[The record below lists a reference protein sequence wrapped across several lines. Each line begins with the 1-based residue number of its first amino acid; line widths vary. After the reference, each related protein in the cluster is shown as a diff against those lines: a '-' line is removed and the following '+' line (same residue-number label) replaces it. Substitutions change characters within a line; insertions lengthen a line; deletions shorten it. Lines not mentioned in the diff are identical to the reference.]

1 MAEIVDIVKTDLQTD
16 LSDASPTTYCSVQGG
31 DRESKK
37 MVYNAMNNP
46 DHKVGDFINKT
57 INLRDILAEEITLTN
72 EETGEPQ
79 QAIRVVL
86 IDDKG
91 KSYQAVSTGIY
102 NAVKKLIAVY
112 GRPTWEDAIPVI
124 IKQISLGKNQMLTLE
139 VA

>member
-1 MAEIVDIVKTDLQTD
+1 MAEVLEMVKTDLQTD
-16 LSDASPTTYCSVQGG
+16 LSEASPTTYCSVKGG

-46 DHKVGDFINKT
+46 THKVGDYINKK
-57 INLRDILAEEITLTN
+57 IAIKDVLAEEITLTN

-79 QAIRVVL
+79 KAIRVVL

-91 KSYQAVSTGIY
+91 ESYQAVSTGVY
-102 NAVKKLIAVY
+102 NAIKNLIAVF
-112 GRPTWEDAIPVI
+112 GAPTWDDPIEVI
-124 IKQISLGKNQMLTLE
+124 VKQISLGKNQMLTLE